1 MEFFARLMGKGAA
14 INEEKQEIELS
25 CDEERKQMLNHI
37 EHIDPWI
44 SVEQWSQ
51 NSHDSAFPSVRE
63 PLMEFEVWYRHKG
76 GGPLDMLMQ
85 LLWL

>member
-37 EHIDPWI
+37 EHIDP
-44 SVEQWSQ
+44 
-51 NSHDSAFPSVRE
+51 
-63 PLMEFEVWYRHKG
+63 
-76 GGPLDMLMQ
+76 
-85 LLWL
+85 